1 MKTVLRTDIA
11 VADVCN
17 GFVYNQL
24 EGKGLFGLSGSLTIQ
39 PEYQRNYIYA
49 ESGGKREQS
58 VIQSLLKVPAW
69 TTLFQHDR

>member
-1 MKTVLRTDIA
+1 VKTVLRTDIA